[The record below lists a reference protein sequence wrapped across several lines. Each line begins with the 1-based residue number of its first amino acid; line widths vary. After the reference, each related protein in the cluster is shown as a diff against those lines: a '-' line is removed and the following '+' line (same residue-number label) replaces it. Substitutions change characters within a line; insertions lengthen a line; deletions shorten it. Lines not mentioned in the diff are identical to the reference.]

1 MSNATQLELELKQ
14 FIGTEHYYSVR
25 RDLMAT
31 DGVKYLAEKAE
42 CFWLLDVYWSHLL
55 GIDHIA
61 NPFTVLKMTVQN
73 GAAYVVIE
81 DGNDNLLAQQFV
93 EYTDFPLASITLYGC
108 WNEQEWVLMLT
119 SEY

>member
-1 MSNATQLELELKQ
+1 MSKAVQLEEELKQ
-14 FIGTEHYYSVR
+14 FIGTGHYYRVR
-25 RDLMAT
+25 PNLMAT

-55 GIDHIA
+55 GMDHIA
-61 NPFTVLKMTVQN
+61 NPFTVLKLTVQKN
-73 GAAYVVIE
+73 AAYVVIE
-81 DGNDNLLAQQFV
+81 DGNSNVLAQQFI
-93 EYTDFPLASITLYGC
+93 EYTDFPLTSITLYGC